1 MSKLSQAKKII
12 KLLEENPNERFS
24 ARDIAE
30 KIVSIYPQDYED
42 KKNNPRFKDEKS
54 FISQIVAEIGAQK
67 DQLIKSNEH
76 IFWQDKPRPRVYW
89 YDPDKKREDV
99 SYIDIENDDE
109 EKNKNIPITSIPNS
123 SSLSEHDLYPLLID
137 YLNSEHKLFCMRI
150 DEKKSKNQRGLGGNT
165 WLHPDIVAMQAVDKE
180 WNELVR
186 TCVKNGDGQSVR
198 LWSFEVKITLNSS
211 NVRKSFFQAVSNSS
225 WANEGYLVATSI
237 SDNKV
242 EQELRMLSALHGIG
256 VILLN
261 PENPSE
267 SEILL
272 PAKSRPEI
280 DWQSVNRILVE
291 NSDFKDYIELVS
303 TYYQTGRIRK
313 KDWNK

>member
-1 MSKLSQAKKII
+1 M
-12 KLLEENPNERFS
+12 
-24 ARDIAE
+24 
-30 KIVSIYPQDYED
+30 YPQDYEE
-42 KKNNPRFKDEKS
+42 KKDNPRFKDEKS
-54 FISQIVAEIGAQK
+54 FISQIVAEIGSQK
-67 DQLIKSNEH
+67 DQLIKSSEH

-89 YDPDKKREDV
+89 YDPDKKR
-99 SYIDIENDDE
+99 SDISHTDTENDDE
-109 EKNKNIPITSIPNS
+109 ENDEYIPITSIDNR

-137 YLNSEHKLFCMRI
+137 YLNSEHNLYCMRI
-150 DEKKSKNQRGLGGNT
+150 DEKRSKNQRGSGGNT

-186 TCVKNGDGQSVR
+186 TCVKNGDGQRVR

-272 PAKSRPEI
+272 PAKSRPEV

-313 KDWNK
+313 TDWNK